1 MIPERMGPYQLERLL
16 GTGGMGSVYLGRHR
30 DGGYLAAIKVLP
42 ASLAREEGFVVRFQ
56 REIEA
61 LRQLKS
67 PHIAQFYDDG
77 EDDGTFYY
85 AMEYVE
91 GETLTDLLMRERR
104 LPWREVV
111 AMVLQMCAALKAAH
125 DAGII
130 HRDLKPSNL
139 LVSADRTVKL
149 TDFGVA
155 QVFAASR
162 LTATGGIIGT
172 AEYMSPEQA
181 QGKRSTRRSDLYS
194 LGAVMYVMLTGRPPF
209 SGSAAIEVLKKH
221 QYGQFDRPRNYVPE
235 LPSWLDELVCQLLD
249 KDPEKRPPDA
259 YVVSK
264 RLQEILAKVEL
275 QQSAGGG
282 ADLVG
287 DGETRVARGEERV
300 VGATL
305 MRDAVR
311 AELMKDSRPEG
322 LSGLLNNIWVL
333 LGLLTLLIAGGV
345 YMLRERELNSEQR
358 FARGVQLMEQPAGRE
373 WLQARSE
380 FFDPLVDEDPE
391 RWQPQVSGY
400 LEEISLYELES
411 RISTR
416 RRSSDQQQ
424 ATEPERWLRQVR
436 RQWDAGDLPGA
447 YKLLNDLTP
456 LLAADAESAPLQK
469 LAARWNEQLKTL
481 LAESSDVVGYL
492 KRVLQTA
499 DLEQQ
504 RDPAAAKAIWTS
516 VIGLYESHPEAAE
529 FVAIAR
535 QRLQMQAE
543 NAAQKSE

>member
-16 GTGGMGSVYLGRHR
+16 GMGGMGSVYLGRHR